1 MNNEDFFNQLM
12 NFSTTPDTIF
22 SLCGITL
29 VAGFVYVLLKVMI
42 MLFSNFSKTPESLE
56 ESNAKF
62 PSVWMPIQSVFLMQL
77 IIGAM
82 KFSGQDERYTT
93 IGNVFG
99 TAVQSY
105 QVAGLFITVVIIC
118 FAISLVSDVKTLF
131 QSNKNEKRA

>member
-12 NFSTTPDTIF
+12 SFSTTPDTIF

-29 VAGFVYVLLKVMI
+29 VAGFVYMLLKVI
-42 MLFSNFSKTPESLE
+42 VMLFSSFNNAPE
-56 ESNAKF
+56 ESNVKF
-62 PSVWMPIQSVFLMQL
+62 PSVWMPIQTVFLMQL

-82 KFSGQDERYTT
+82 KFSSQDERYTT

-99 TAVQSY
+99 TAVQGY

-118 FAISLVSDVKTLF
+118 LSTSLVSDLKALF
-131 QSNKNEKRA
+131 QPNKNEKRA

>member
-99 TAVQSY
+99 SAVQGY
-105 QVAGLFITVVIIC
+105 QVAGLFIAVVIIC
-118 FAISLVSDVKTLF
+118 LAISLASDVKTFF

>member
-29 VAGFVYVLLKVMI
+29 VAGFVYMLLKVMV
-42 MLFSNFSKTPESLE
+42 MLFYSFNNAPE

-62 PSVWMPIQSVFLMQL
+62 FSVWMPIQTLFLMQL

-82 KFSGQDERYTT
+82 KFSSQDERYTT

-99 TAVQSY
+99 TAVQGY

-118 FAISLVSDVKTLF
+118 LSTSLISDLKALF
-131 QSNKNEKRA
+131 QLNKNEKRA

>member
-29 VAGFVYVLLKVMI
+29 VAGFVYMLLKVI
-42 MLFSNFSKTPESLE
+42 VMLFHSFNNAPE
-56 ESNAKF
+56 ESKAKF
-62 PSVWMPIQSVFLMQL
+62 PSVWMPIQTVLLMQL
-77 IIGAM
+77 IISAM
-82 KFSGQDERYTT
+82 KFSSQDERYTT

-99 TAVQSY
+99 SAVQGY
-105 QVAGLFITVVIIC
+105 QVAGLFIAVVIIC
-118 FAISLVSDVKTLF
+118 LATSLVSDVKTFF

>member
-1 MNNEDFFNQLM
+1 MNNEFFFNQLM
-12 NFSTTPDTIF
+12 NFSTTPDAIF

-29 VAGFVYVLLKVMI
+29 VAGFIYVLLKVMI
-42 MLFSNFSKTPESLE
+42 MLFSNFSKTPDSLE

-62 PSVWMPIQSVFLMQL
+62 FIVWTPIEIAFLIQL
-77 IIGAM
+77 IISAM

-93 IGNVFG
+93 VVNVFG

-105 QVAGLFITVVIIC
+105 QVAGLFITLVIIC
-118 FAISLVSDVKTLF
+118 FTISLVSDVKTFF

>member
-29 VAGFVYVLLKVMI
+29 VAGFVYMLLKVLI
-42 MLFSNFSKTPESLE
+42 MLFYSFNNAPE
-56 ESNAKF
+56 ESKEKF
-62 PSVWMPIQSVFLMQL
+62 PSIWMPIQTVFLMQL

-82 KFSGQDERYTT
+82 KFSSQDERYTT

-99 TAVQSY
+99 TAVQGY

-118 FAISLVSDVKTLF
+118 LAISLVSDVKTFF

>member
-29 VAGFVYVLLKVMI
+29 VAGFVYMLLKVI
-42 MLFSNFSKTPESLE
+42 VMLFSSFNNAPE
-56 ESNAKF
+56 ESNVKF

-99 TAVQSY
+99 AAVQSY

-131 QSNKNEKRA
+131 QPNKNEKRA

>member
-29 VAGFVYVLLKVMI
+29 VAGFVYMLLKVI
-42 MLFSNFSKTPESLE
+42 VMLFHSFNNAPE
-56 ESNAKF
+56 ESKAEF
-62 PSVWMPIQSVFLMQL
+62 PSVWMPIQTVFLMQL

-82 KFSGQDERYTT
+82 KFSSQDERYTT

-99 TAVQSY
+99 TVVQGY

-118 FAISLVSDVKTLF
+118 LSASLISDLKTLF
-131 QSNKNEKRA
+131 QPNKNEKRA